1 MNLGVFVSDYTL
13 TTDTLQRINADKL
26 GIILVLN
33 GVYHATIKENG
44 KASPVLE
51 KSSNLYALSEDL
63 QTRGIAESAVDS
75 RVKVVTYSDLV
86 DIMMNDYEQLAWL

>member
-13 TTDTLQRINADKL
+13 TTDTLGRITADKL

-33 GVYHATIKENG
+33 GVYHATVKENG

-63 QTRGIAESAVDS
+63 QSRGIAESAVDS
-75 RVKVVTYSDLV
+75 RVKVVNYSDLV
-86 DIMMNDYEQLAWL
+86 DVVMNDYEKLAWL

>member
-44 KASPVLE
+44 KASPVLD
-51 KSSNLYALSEDL
+51 KSSNLYALAEDL
-63 QTRGIAESAVDS
+63 QTRGIAESAVDD

-86 DIMMNDYEQLAWL
+86 DIMMNDYEKLAWL

>member
-13 TTDTLQRINADKL
+13 TTDTLERITADKL

-33 GVYHATIKENG
+33 GVYHAMVKENG

-63 QTRGIAESAVDS
+63 QSRGIAESAVDS
-75 RVKVVTYSDLV
+75 RVKVVNYSDLV
-86 DIMMNDYEQLAWL
+86 DVIMNDYEKLAWL